1 MPGSRRRTATG
12 PIGSGRPDAVVEGF
26 GATREDYAGRVS
38 TPASPENPTG
48 RPSGDDAGT
57 SAGNGNPPAPEHKSG
72 SDRYLERLYVPLWW
86 WLAAAVVTG
95 VVGYEIQLSARN
107 SVWSIAGYVAV
118 GLLCAWMLWSLGR
131 ASVRVTADGQLQA
144 GRARL
149 PRAVI
154 ARGATVPAT
163 AKSAALGR
171 QLDPA
176 AFLVHRAW
184 VKTMV
189 LLVLDDPD
197 DPTPYWLVSTRNPA
211 AVLAALDVPDAAAEA
226 GIAD

>member
-1 MPGSRRRTATG
+1 MTP
-12 PIGSGRPDAVVEGF
+12 
-26 GATREDYAGRVS
+26 
-38 TPASPENPTG
+38 PASPENPAG
-48 RPSGDDAGT
+48 RPSDDDAAGSNGDAN
-57 SAGNGNPPAPEHKSG
+57 SAAPEQNSA
-72 SDRYLERLYVPLWW
+72 SDRFNERLRVPWWW

-95 VVGYEIQLSARN
+95 VVGYEIQLSAHGSAW
-107 SVWSIAGYVAV
+107 SVVGYIVV
-118 GLLCAWMLWSLGR
+118 GVLCAAILWSLGR
-131 ASVRVTADGQLQA
+131 VQVRVSGDGELHA

-176 AFLVHRAW
+176 AFLVHRTW

-197 DPTPYWLVSTRNPA
+197 DPTPYWLVSTRDPA
-211 AVLAALDVPDAAAEA
+211 GVLAALDLPDAAADA
-226 GIAD
+226 GIAEQ

>member
-1 MPGSRRRTATG
+1 MTP
-12 PIGSGRPDAVVEGF
+12 
-26 GATREDYAGRVS
+26 
-38 TPASPENPTG
+38 PASPENPAD
-48 RPSGDDAGT
+48 PSSGDDHVEVPGNAHR
-57 SAGNGNPPAPEHKSG
+57 SAGEENSG
-72 SDRYLERLYVPLWW
+72 SDRFHERLHVPWW
-86 WLAAAVVTG
+86 WWVAAAVVTG
-95 VVGYEIQLSARN
+95 VLGYEIQLSAHRSAW
-107 SVWSIAGYVAV
+107 SVAGYVVV

-131 ASVRVTADGQLQA
+131 ASVRVTPDRELHA

-149 PRAVI
+149 PRTVI

-176 AFLVHRAW
+176 AFLMHKAW

-197 DPTPYWLVSTRNPA
+197 DPTPYWLVSTRNPSA
-211 AVLAALDVPDAAAEA
+211 LLAALDLPDAAAEA

>member
-1 MPGSRRRTATG
+1 MG
-12 PIGSGRPDAVVEGF
+12 EF
-26 GATREDYAGRVS
+26 GATRADYAGRV
-38 TPASPENPTG
+38 TPPEAADDPAG
-48 RPSGDDAGT
+48 RPSGDGPGE
-57 SAGNGNPPAPEHKSG
+57 SRNGAQHPATERHPA
-72 SDRYLERLYVPLWW
+72 SDRFAERLRVPWWW

-95 VVGYEIQLSARN
+95 VVGYEIQLSAHRSAW
-107 SVWSIAGYVAV
+107 SVAGYVVV
-118 GLLCAWMLWSLGR
+118 GVLCASVLWSMGR
-131 ASVRVTADGQLQA
+131 VSVRVTAERELHA

-149 PRAVI
+149 PRGVI

-176 AFLVHRAW
+176 AFLMHRAW

-197 DPTPYWLVSTRNPA
+197 DPTPYWLVSTRDPA
-211 AVLAALDVPDAAAEA
+211 GLLAALDVPDAAAEA

>member
-1 MPGSRRRTATG
+1 MTPQASPDNPAG
-12 PIGSGRPDAVVEGF
+12 PP
-26 GATREDYAGRVS
+26 TREHD
-38 TPASPENPTG
+38 
-48 RPSGDDAGT
+48 SGA
-57 SAGNGNPPAPEHKSG
+57 
-72 SDRYLERLYVPLWW
+72 DRYHERLYVPWWW

-95 VVGYEIQLSARN
+95 VMGYEIQLSAHGA
-107 SVWSIAGYVAV
+107 VWSVVGYVV
-118 GLLCAWMLWSLGR
+118 IGLLCAWLLWSLGR
-131 ASVRVTADGQLQA
+131 VTVRVTADGELHA

-149 PRAVI
+149 PRSVI

-176 AFLVHRAW
+176 AFMSHRAW

-211 AVLAALDVPDAAAEA
+211 AVLAALDLPDAAAQA
-226 GIAD
+226 GVAE

>member
-1 MPGSRRRTATG
+1 MA
-12 PIGSGRPDAVVEGF
+12 
-26 GATREDYAGRVS
+26 DYAGRV
-38 TPASPENPTG
+38 TPPASPDT
-48 RPSGDDAGT
+48 
-57 SAGNGNPPAPEHKSG
+57 PAPQRN
-72 SDRYLERLYVPLWW
+72 SDGDIYHERLTVPWWW

-95 VVGYEIQLSARN
+95 VVGYEIQLSAHRA
-107 SVWSIAGYVAV
+107 SWSFVGYIAV

-131 ASVRVTADGQLQA
+131 VPVRVTADGVLHA
-144 GRARL
+144 NRAAL
-149 PRAVI
+149 PTAVI
-154 ARGATVPAT
+154 ARGASVPAT

-211 AVLAALDVPDAAAEA
+211 AVLAALGLSDAAASRPAPGDGSEEPD
-226 GIAD
+226 GSGQGESES

>member
-1 MPGSRRRTATG
+1 M
-12 PIGSGRPDAVVEGF
+12 
-26 GATREDYAGRVS
+26 
-38 TPASPENPTG
+38 TPPESPENPAG
-48 RPSGDDAGT
+48 RPSGDGAGGSTGDAKH
-57 SAGNGNPPAPEHKSG
+57 PATERNSTP
-72 SDRYLERLYVPLWW
+72 DRFSERLTVPWWW

-95 VVGYEIQLSARN
+95 VVGYEIQLSAHR
-107 SVWSIAGYVAV
+107 SAWSIVGYVVVAV
-118 GLLCAWMLWSLGR
+118 LCAAVLWSMGR
-131 ASVRVTADGQLQA
+131 VSIRVTADRELQA

-176 AFLVHRAW
+176 AFLMHRAW

-197 DPTPYWLVSTRNPA
+197 DPTPYWLVSTRRPA
-211 AVLAALDVPDAAAEA
+211 ALLAALDLPDAAAEA

>member
-1 MPGSRRRTATG
+1 MS
-12 PIGSGRPDAVVEGF
+12 
-26 GATREDYAGRVS
+26 ED
-38 TPASPENPTG
+38 N
-48 RPSGDDAGT
+48 
-57 SAGNGNPPAPEHKSG
+57 SG
-72 SDRYLERLYVPLWW
+72 SDRYHERLHVTWWW

-95 VVGYEIQLSARN
+95 VVGYEIQLSAHGSAW
-107 SVWSIAGYVAV
+107 SVVGYVVV

-131 ASVRVTADGQLQA
+131 VTVRVTADRQLQA
-144 GRARL
+144 GKARL

-197 DPTPYWLVSTRNPA
+197 DPTPYWLVSTRNPS
-211 AVLAALDVPDAAAEA
+211 AVLAALDLPDAATEA
-226 GIAD
+226 GIDE